1 MKRINPFAFIFSSY
15 STWMILESF
24 WRIVVIHDFRER
36 PFYFLTL
43 GLKQCSNIYIFLKTV
58 FLNYLF
64 VLLYFLL
71 YSVFNE
77 HLLFEEKLYFSSLE
91 SLRLSW
97 WAQMDSNHRPRAYQA
112 RALATWA
119 MSPCSWLR
127 QNFKILLSQFHSPS
141 LIPCDNSNSRFHC
154 LVEMMGFE
162 PMTPCLQGRCSPNWA
177 TPP

>member
-15 STWMILESF
+15 STWMILKSF

-77 HLLFEEKLYFSSLE
+77 HLHLVLVLINQSISFAHFFILTKVRTAEKTLFSPLE

-127 QNFKILLSQFHSPS
+127 FWETSLLPCPFWSP
-141 LIPCDNSNSRFHC
+141 
-154 LVEMMGFE
+154 V
-162 PMTPCLQGRCSPNWA
+162 T
-177 TPP
+177 T

>member
-1 MKRINPFAFIFSSY
+1 
-15 STWMILESF
+15 MILKSF

-77 HLLFEEKLYFSSLE
+77 HLHFRRKALLFLLWKASGFPGGLKWTRTIDLA
-91 SLRLSW
+91 LIR
-97 WAQMDSNHRPRAYQA
+97 
-112 RALATWA
+112 RAL
-119 MSPCSWLR
+119 
-127 QNFKILLSQFHSPS
+127 
-141 LIPCDNSNSRFHC
+141 
-154 LVEMMGFE
+154 
-162 PMTPCLQGRCSPNWA
+162 
-177 TPP
+177 